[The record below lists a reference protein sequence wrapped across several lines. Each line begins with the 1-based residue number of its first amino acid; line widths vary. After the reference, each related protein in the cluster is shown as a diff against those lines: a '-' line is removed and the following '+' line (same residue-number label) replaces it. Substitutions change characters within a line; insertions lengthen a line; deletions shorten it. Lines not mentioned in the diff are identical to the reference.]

1 MNLRTKIE
9 NRINDL
15 DDCWRELPIKKQRK
29 YTIYFFLLYTIL
41 TLIVVVN
48 VCVET
53 GEVDQEVAIRHIE
66 NPVEKTE
73 KSDLIGKDSVSI
85 NLKNENNGK

>member
-15 DDCWRELPIKKQRK
+15 DDRWRELPIKKQRR
-29 YTIYFFLLYTIL
+29 YTIYFFLCYTIL
-41 TLIVVVN
+41 TLFVVAK

-53 GEVDQEVAIRHIE
+53 GKADEEVAIRHIE
-66 NPVEKTE
+66 NPVGKTE
-73 KSDLIGKDSVSI
+73 KSTLQDSI
-85 NLKNENNGK
+85 NLKNNNHGK

>member
-15 DDCWRELPIKKQRK
+15 DDRWRELPIKKQRK

-66 NPVEKTE
+66 NPV
-73 KSDLIGKDSVSI
+73 GKADKASQNNGDSISI
-85 NLKNENNGK
+85 NLKKESNGK